1 MKVCVGDL
9 VVLTGKTRHGRNRI
23 RENGATAEVITVD
36 GDGDILSRK
45 MCVRHTLDP
54 SMWRWID
61 LPEDEHM
68 KVKWVHTNW
77 ENLNEGSI
85 E

>member
-23 RENGATAEVITVD
+23 LENGATAEVITVD
-36 GDGDILSRK
+36 GDGDILASK

-54 SMWRWID
+54 SMWRWFD

-68 KVKWVHTNW
+68 DCEFIESNKKVV
-77 ENLNEGSI
+77 
-85 E
+85 

>member
-23 RENGATAEVITVD
+23 QENGATAEVITVD
-36 GDGDILSRK
+36 GDDILARK

-61 LPEDEHM
+61 LPEDEHLS
-68 KVKWVHTNW
+68 W
-77 ENLNEGSI
+77 ELVLN
-85 E
+85 